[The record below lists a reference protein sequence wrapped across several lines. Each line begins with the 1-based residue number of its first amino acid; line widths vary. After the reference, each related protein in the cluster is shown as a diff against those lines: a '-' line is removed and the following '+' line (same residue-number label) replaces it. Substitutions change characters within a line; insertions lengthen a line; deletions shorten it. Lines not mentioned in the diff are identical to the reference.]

1 MCIDAVNK
9 FNDKVTT
16 FLSIY
21 ALIIFLGFFCV
32 KLQLRFFGIFF

>member
-21 ALIIFLGFFCV
+21 ALYNFFRVFCV
-32 KLQLRFFGIFF
+32 KL